1 MNTLFIVIENLIV
14 GSINERPRPFY
25 IFLFINLIDIVD
37 FIYNCNLF
45 IEILFFRAQNYF
57 GNVFID
63 MLILICFYLKVI
75 EIKDAGHL
83 EICRFGFALTPVI
96 D

>member
-1 MNTLFIVIENLIV
+1 MNTLFIV
-14 GSINERPRPFY
+14 INERPRPFY

-45 IEILFFRAQNYF
+45 LEILFTRVQNYF
-57 GNVFID
+57 GNVFIG
-63 MLILICFYLKVI
+63 MFILICFYLKVI

-83 EICRFGFALTPVI
+83 EICRFRFALTPVI

>member
-1 MNTLFIVIENLIV
+1 
-14 GSINERPRPFY
+14 
-25 IFLFINLIDIVD
+25 
-37 FIYNCNLF
+37 
-45 IEILFFRAQNYF
+45 
-57 GNVFID
+57 